1 MVLQVRNKL
10 NSTENIKLRDNE
22 VSDEDFTI
30 IFWQKLNEWR
40 QKFVMNWKKILELWR
55 VKKLMEENK
64 IIGINKLL
72 YKIKELISIYEL
84 YVFC

>member
-1 MVLQVRNKL
+1 MRNKL

-64 IIGINKLL
+64 IIRINKFLCE
-72 YKIKELISIYEL
+72 IKELISIYEI
-84 YVFC
+84 YIFC

>member
-1 MVLQVRNKL
+1 MRNKL

>member
-1 MVLQVRNKL
+1 MRNKL

-64 IIGINKLL
+64 IIRINKLL
-72 YKIKELISIYEL
+72 YKI
-84 YVFC
+84 

>member
-1 MVLQVRNKL
+1 MRNKL

-40 QKFVMNWKKILELWR
+40 QKFVMNWKKMLELWR

-64 IIGINKLL
+64 IIRINKLL

>member
-1 MVLQVRNKL
+1 MRNKL

-30 IFWQKLNEWR
+30 IYWQKLNER
-40 QKFVMNWKKILELWR
+40 RKKFVMKWKKILELWR

-64 IIGINKLL
+64 IIRINKLL

>member
-1 MVLQVRNKL
+1 MRNKL

-84 YVFC
+84 YMYFVSN

>member
-1 MVLQVRNKL
+1 MRNKL

-64 IIGINKLL
+64 IIRINKLL

>member
-64 IIGINKLL
+64 IIRINKLL

>member
-1 MVLQVRNKL
+1 MRNKL

-22 VSDEDFTI
+22 VSDEDYTI

-64 IIGINKLL
+64 IIRINKLL

>member
-1 MVLQVRNKL
+1 MRNKL

-64 IIGINKLL
+64 IIRINKLL
-72 YKIKELISIYEL
+72 FKIKELISIYEL